1 MHSAHAYLQSEGEG
15 GDARAEDVG
24 EVVEEDEAVAQQGR
38 RHLLQEV
45 VLQGDLQCN
54 ASKGELTRR

>member
-45 VLQGDLQCN
+45 VLQGDLQCT
-54 ASKGELTRR
+54 ASKGKN

>member
-1 MHSAHAYLQSEGEG
+1 MCARAYLQSEGEG
-15 GDARAEDVG
+15 GDAGAEDVG

-54 ASKGELTRR
+54 ASKGMN